1 MRLLCDHFKMIIFV
15 LVLRRSSGSL
25 YFVWIR
31 HDSYFLSGWE
41 CLRIQ
46 NPYLRFVS
54 FVVPVDSA
62 SGNSFR
68 IISPAKVWIWRGNR
82 MFFCKVDLVQAD
94 VVQCIIAVRVVYF
107 RSSYPHAAIK
117 HFGDQLSDD
126 CLCCGSK
133 TNNPA
138 YQRYAGLFVLICGG
152 LPTKKGLLSKTLSG
166 GRWGSNPRP
175 SEPQSDALTDW
186 ATSTILLLRLQR

>member
-1 MRLLCDHFKMIIFV
+1 MTVIFCRV
-15 LVLRRSSGSL
+15 GSACV
-25 YFVWIR
+25 F
-31 HDSYFLSGWE
+31 
-41 CLRIQ
+41 Q

-54 FVVPVDSA
+54 FVIPVDSA

-82 MFFCKVDLVQAD
+82 MFFCKVDLVQTD

-107 RSSYPHAAIK
+107 RSSYPCPAIK
-117 HFGDQLSDD
+117 HFGDLLSDD

-133 TNNPA
+133 KNNPA
-138 YQRYAGLFVLICGG
+138 YQRYSGLFVLPCGG
-152 LPTKKGLLSKTLSG
+152 LPTKMVFERRPFWG

-175 SEPQSDALTDW
+175 SEPQSDALTD
-186 ATSTILLLRLQR
+186 